1 MSNLIYESTPLP
13 PTPPDS
19 GVFSLDRFGDI
30 NVSGTKSSNRQLTNE
45 NFSGAVPHPPA
56 EGKSGKGEK
65 TRCISCMY

>member
-30 NVSGTKSSNRQLTNE
+30 NVSGTKSPNRQLTN
-45 NFSGAVPHPPA
+45 
-56 EGKSGKGEK
+56 
-65 TRCISCMY
+65 